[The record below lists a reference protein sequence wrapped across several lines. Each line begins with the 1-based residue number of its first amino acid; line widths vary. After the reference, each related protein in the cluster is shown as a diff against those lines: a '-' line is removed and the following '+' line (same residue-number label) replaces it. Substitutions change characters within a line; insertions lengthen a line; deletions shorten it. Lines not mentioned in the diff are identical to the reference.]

1 MAVRGGKMEE
11 RGSKA
16 RGGGVVSREHGPG
29 GRGGGCC
36 PRASRSQLR
45 RHLDFSHA
53 RPTLDCDSQNC
64 EAMHLCCCE
73 ALDL

>member
-16 RGGGVVSREHGPG
+16 RGGGPG

-45 RHLDFSHA
+45 RHLDFSLV